1 MPTLTGVFPSGH
13 RRRGSGQDLQG
24 LPAIEGAVML
34 SRKRGSDW
42 FVDSVNG
49 SDTTKNG
56 SSWSDAFATLSK
68 AINMAAVDDRIH
80 ISPLHAETV
89 SAASGIAVNK
99 AGLSILGYGN
109 GARRPTFTLS
119 ATDATIAISAAN
131 VLFSNVRITC
141 SIDEVVSAIVVTAAG
156 VTLDAVDYFETTNY
170 QLIQFLLTTAAAD
183 RIEVCNCFHV
193 AATAAGSAQ
202 KWIQL
207 VGVDDCN
214 IHDNVF
220 HLTMNNA
227 AGTVTI
233 SGSTALVRGVIQRNT
248 IVQLGGTTQA
258 SAILLVDAST
268 SFVTDNR
275 VACGSTA
282 LAGGVDVGN
291 AGYAAENYVLNTP
304 DKSGILDPV
313 ADA

>member
-1 MPTLTGVFPSGH
+1 MPTLTGAFPSGH
-13 RRRGSGQDLQG
+13 RRKGSGQDLQS

-56 SSWSDAFATLSK
+56 SSWSDAFATLGK
-68 AINMAAVDDRIH
+68 AIDAAAADDRIH
-80 ISPLHAETV
+80 LSPLHAETI
-89 SAASGIAVNK
+89 SAAAGIDIDK
-99 AGLSILGYGN
+99 AGLSVLGYGN

-119 ATDATIAISAAN
+119 ATASTLAISAAN
-131 VLFSNVRITC
+131 VLLSNIRLTC
-141 SIDEVVSAIVVTAAG
+141 SIDEVVTAVYVTAAG
-156 VTLDAVDYFETTNY
+156 VTLDAVDYFETTSY

-193 AATAAGSAQ
+193 APTAAGSAQ

-214 IHDNVF
+214 IHDNQF

-233 SGSTALVRGVIQRNT
+233 SGSTALVRGFIQRNT

-268 SFVTDNR
+268 TFVTDNR
-275 VACGSTA
+275 AAAGTTA
-282 LAGGVDVGN
+282 LAGIIDVGN
-291 AGYAAENYVLNTP
+291 AGYAAENYALNTA

-313 ADA
+313 ADS